1 MEETSC
7 MSRVGSLDHKPE
19 QLIKMCLRRKII
31 LGLGYIDVTVPL
43 RNLPVLAGCV
53 LVQPQLVLLCLLLY
67 IVVFILLKML
77 LLFSCSFKF
86 SPPVSPSRFDFS
98 SLPL

>member
-1 MEETSC
+1 

-31 LGLGYIDVTVPL
+31 LGLRYIDFTVPL
-43 RNLPVLAGCV
+43 RNLSVIPGCV
-53 LVQPQLVLLCLLLY
+53 IVQPQLVLLRLLLL

-77 LLFSCSFKF
+77 LLFSCFSKF
-86 SPPVSPSRFDFS
+86 SPPVSPSRFDF
-98 SLPL
+98 